1 MAEVTLQ
8 LDDAL
13 LAAAALVLGTHGPAD
28 TVRAALEA
36 ASRVGGPRPQT
47 PGRYT
52 RPGRELPPLGDPPL
66 GPPKTPGHTDF
77 PHPPEIH

>member
-1 MAEVTLQ
+1 MSEITLE

-13 LAAAALVLGTHGPAD
+13 LAAAAHILGTHSVVD

-36 ASRVGGPRPQT
+36 ATRVGGSRPRSPDYDPRP
-47 PGRYT
+47 GHD
-52 RPGRELPPLGDPPL
+52 LPPLGDPPL
-66 GPPKTPGHTDF
+66 GPPKTPGQTDF